1 MQRVLCWSQS
11 LCGGHHWLHT
21 LRRDCSSASRRAGWG
36 ELLPL
41 RRSVLAALCRQ
52 QLDEPLAIQRAAT
65 PRILSGESVAVHAQT
80 GSGKTLAYLLPIL
93 ARCRQ
98 RVPRQVLVLVPSHQL
113 ALQTLE
119 VSEDLMGPS
128 DEPIAELLASAKPAQ
143 REQALMQQQAP
154 FLIMTSGQLASSDVA
169 TLERLRAS
177 LHAVVVDEPDMVLAP
192 APGKAGLRR
201 RSRRNQWLLAEPT
214 ALALQRVL
222 ERRRGT
228 VEHSRVQLVLL
239 SATITKMRLRDIQT
253 VVLKRA
259 GRIGLVVAPSHPS
272 DQFGASTPPSRID
285 SFRCHSESTDPSA
298 EPLRQPSEVSKA
310 SVQSSEHSAELPSEQ
325 PSEQPSVQPSVQPSE
340 QPLEEERVAAP
351 NGPRDGFGVRG
362 GVLRVP
368 MPTGLRHLVAL
379 TPEEDKATAVRELMT
394 RLRPKLALL
403 VVRDG
408 LEPGQV
414 KTCPV
419 ASHLTR
425 CFTLDPLP
433 LVHHRLFSLALHLTT
448 ACARRVGGS

>member
-80 GSGKTLAYLLPIL
+80 GSGKTLAYLLPRL
-93 ARCRQ
+93 ARCRL

-119 VSEDLMGPS
+119 VSEELMGPS

-143 REQALMQQQAP
+143 REQALMRQQAP

-201 RSRRNQWLLAEPT
+201 RSCRNQWLLAEPT

-228 VEHSRVQLVLL
+228 VKHSRVQLVLL

-298 EPLRQPSEVSKA
+298 EPLRQ
-310 SVQSSEHSAELPSEQ
+310 
-325 PSEQPSVQPSVQPSE
+325 
-340 QPLEEERVAAP
+340 RY
-351 NGPRDGFGVRG
+351 
-362 GVLRVP
+362 
-368 MPTGLRHLVAL
+368 
-379 TPEEDKATAVRELMT
+379 
-394 RLRPKLALL
+394 LRPQYSPQNTPRSCPRSSPRSSPRCSPRCSPRSSPWRRRGWRHQMALAM
-403 VVRDG
+403 V
-408 LEPGQV
+408 
-414 KTCPV
+414 
-419 ASHLTR
+419 
-425 CFTLDPLP
+425 
-433 LVHHRLFSLALHLTT
+433 LA
-448 ACARRVGGS
+448 